1 MQNIIK
7 TFLVVVC
14 LLGVIATPVRAQTP
28 TPVPFIVPPG
38 GIAIIG
44 FNADAPDEFSFV
56 CLTEIPDG
64 ANIRFTD
71 KGWTENNNFYEFE
84 SIFTWLTPGGCKVG
98 QIVTIDLTNTVILQ
112 NVSGDKPFDL
122 TTTKGDQIIVY
133 QQIGLDLNFIFAI
146 NFRFSNWQ
154 TSGDDKFIS
163 LRPPGLD
170 ATNSVA
176 INEIDNSIHTGG
188 QEFNNP
194 AKIFDSPSQA
204 LASIVEKTNWKGS
217 DDIRQTMPFGFFS
230 FKTTAVEVREFRAET
245 GEETTPWFVIVGLV
259 VIPVL
264 VMVWKKP
271 KRNCCQ

>member
-1 MQNIIK
+1 MRSFIR

-84 SIFTWLTPGGCKVG
+84 SIFTWLTPSGCKVG
-98 QIVTIDLTNTVILQ
+98 QIVNINLTDSANIP
-112 NVSGDKPFDL
+112 NISGDLPFDL
-122 TTTKGDQIIVY
+122 TTSSGDQIIIY
-133 QQIGLDLNFIFAI
+133 QQIGLNLNFIFAI
-146 NFRFSNWQ
+146 NFRYTNWQ
-154 TSGDDKFIS
+154 TNGNDKFSSI
-163 LRPPGLD
+163 RPPGLD

-188 QEFNNP
+188 QEFDFP
-194 AKIFDSPSQA
+194 ATVFDSPSLA
-204 LASIVEKTNWKGS
+204 LASIVDKTHWKGS
-217 DDIRQTMPFGFFS
+217 NDTRQTMPFGFFS
-230 FKTTAVEVREFRAET
+230 FKTTAVEVNEFKADT
-245 GEETTPWFVIVGLV
+245 NGVSTPWFVIVGLV
-259 VIPVL
+259 VIPTL